1 MMPPVEETAVLAAF
15 AGEGFLGSDA
25 GRLKVLAGE
34 LGAPD
39 LEEALS
45 GDPVDLEREY
55 VRLFLS
61 PEGAVCAPWQ
71 SAHAD
76 PPRLM
81 GDSHHSALA
90 WYRSEGIEPSRAGEP
105 ADHAGL
111 LLAFYAKL
119 LEAGAAPERLEEFRL
134 QHLAWLAPVCDT
146 LLEKARHPFY
156 RLLAGLTRDL
166 IGG

>member
-1 MMPPVEETAVLAAF
+1 MPPVEELAALAAF
-15 AGEGFLGSDA
+15 AGEGFLGSGA
-25 GRLKVLAGE
+25 GRLKALAGE

-61 PEGAVCAPWQ
+61 PEGAVCPLWQ
-71 SAHAD
+71 SANAD
-76 PPRLM
+76 PPQLM
-81 GDSHHSALA
+81 GASHHSALA
-90 WYRSEGIEPSRAGEP
+90 WYRSEGIEPSRTGEP

-119 LEAGAAPERLEEFRL
+119 LDAGAGTERLEAFRL

-146 LLEKARHPFY
+146 LLERARHPFY
-156 RLLAGLTRDL
+156 RLLAELTRDL